1 MSAVLV
7 GVDLGGTNIR
17 AALATGPARHA
28 PAVHTAT
35 PAQHG
40 PDAVLDAVAEAAR
53 RAAGAPIDGLAIGIP
68 GPLDPA
74 TGVVHAAPHLTG
86 WRETPAGAMLSQ
98 RLGCPVAVRNDATLA
113 GYAEWL
119 AGAGAG
125 ARHFVFITVS
135 TGIGGAV
142 ILDGALYEGMGSA
155 GEIGHTPVGP
165 DAPAC
170 SQGHP
175 GCLEGTASGTAIAQA
190 ARRAIEGGAET
201 SLSAVDPAQLD
212 AHAVEEAARAGDQLA
227 IKLFAVAGRAMGRTC
242 GGVINLLAPE
252 VIAIGGGLI
261 NAGDLLF
268 GPLHAAVPEIA
279 FAWPMQ
285 RCRIVPAALGTDAGL
300 VGAVAWAVH
309 SFGPGSGPKG
319 QPGAGEGPGGT

>member
-1 MSAVLV
+1 MSRVLV

-17 AALATGPARHA
+17 AALATGAAQHA
-28 PAVHTAT
+28 PPVHLAT
-35 PAQHG
+35 PAQVG
-40 PDAVLDAVAEAAR
+40 PDAVLDAVADAAR
-53 RAAGAPIDGLAIGIP
+53 QAASAPLDGLAIGIP

-74 TGVVHAAPHLTG
+74 TGVVHAAPHLAG
-86 WRETPAGAMLSQ
+86 WRETPAGAMLSE
-98 RLGCPVAVRNDATLA
+98 RLGCPVAVRNDASLA

-119 AGAGAG
+119 VGAGSG

-135 TGIGGAV
+135 TGIGGAL
-142 ILDGALYEGMGSA
+142 ILDGALYQGIGSA

-165 DAPAC
+165 DGPAC

-175 GCLEGTASGTAIAQA
+175 GCLEGTASGTAIAAA
-190 ARRAIEGGAET
+190 ARRALAAGAET
-201 SLSAVDPAQLD
+201 SLAGQDPAAID
-212 AHAVEEAARAGDQLA
+212 AHVIEEAARAGDALA
-227 IKLFAVAGRAMGRTC
+227 TSLFAVAGRAMGRAC
-242 GGVINLLAPE
+242 GGVINSLAPE

-268 GPLHAAVPEIA
+268 EPLRQAVSEIA

-309 SFGPGSGPKG
+309 SFGAGAPDAQSGV
-319 QPGAGEGPGGT
+319 GEGPGGA